1 MARLGTSRP
10 QEQKIPETRAI
21 TEEVN
26 MQIPIKR
33 FLERVP
39 GGMMLIPLLLGAT
52 INTFAPDTGKF
63 FGSFTGALFT
73 GSLPILAV
81 FFVCLGSHI
90 QVRMAPE
97 ILKKGGS
104 LFAAKAG
111 CGILAGI
118 VFGYFWG
125 EQPVQSG
132 WFAGLSTLAIVAAFN
147 DTNGGMYMALSRQYG
162 RATDVAAFSVMS
174 LESGPFLTMLTLG
187 VAGLAAF
194 PWQMM
199 VGGILPLIL
208 GMVLGGLDRE
218 MRDFLGKGV
227 AVLIPFFA
235 FALGA
240 SLDLHRIFLAGMQGV
255 LLGIGVTV
263 ITGTVLVIAD
273 KITGGTG
280 VAGIAAA
287 TTAAAAPA
295 TPAIVAAA
303 NPVYAE
309 AAKSATVLVAA
320 CVVVTSILTPVLTAW
335 WATCVEK
342 RA

>member
-1 MARLGTSRP
+1 
-10 QEQKIPETRAI
+10 
-21 TEEVN
+21 

-73 GSLPILAV
+73 GALPILAV

-90 QVRMAPE
+90 DVRMAPE
-97 ILKKGGS
+97 IVKKGGS

-162 RATDVAAFSVMS
+162 RPTDVAAFSVMS

-208 GMVLGGLDRE
+208 
-218 MRDFLGKGV
+218 
-227 AVLIPFFA
+227 
-235 FALGA
+235 
-240 SLDLHRIFLAGMQGV
+240 
-255 LLGIGVTV
+255 
-263 ITGTVLVIAD
+263 
-273 KITGGTG
+273 
-280 VAGIAAA
+280 
-287 TTAAAAPA
+287 
-295 TPAIVAAA
+295 
-303 NPVYAE
+303 
-309 AAKSATVLVAA
+309 
-320 CVVVTSILTPVLTAW
+320 
-335 WATCVEK
+335 
-342 RA
+342 